1 MKKIVSF
8 MLLLAMVCCFF
19 VGVSCGDLNEKHEG
33 VKTVTIEIDYGVL
46 EKGNERFSLI
56 TEGYYVLDALNE
68 CKKLYADFDFK
79 GNDTGYGLFITEING
94 VFAEY
99 NTNKAYWA
107 FYVNGDYASFGVS
120 SQTIADKDV
129 IKFCYTPC

>member
-8 MLLLAMVCCFF
+8 LLCFAMACCLL
-19 VGVSCGDLNEKHEG
+19 VGFSCKNPNAKHDGE
-33 VKTVTIEIDYGVL
+33 KTVTIEVNYGPL
-46 EKGNERFSLI
+46 ERANERFTLT
-56 TEGYYVLDALNE
+56 TEKYYVLDALNK
-68 CKKLYADFDFK
+68 CKNFYADFDFK
-79 GNDTGYGLFITEING
+79 GDDTGYGLFITEING

-120 SQTIADKDV
+120 TQTIADKDV
-129 IKFCYTPC
+129 ILFVYTPC